1 MPVCFSLGTWDMI
14 FGASQLQEKCLDRLS
29 DLFVTFVDLT
39 KAFDKVSRDDL

>member
-1 MPVCFSLGTWDMI
+1 MPKCFSLEMWDMI

-39 KAFDKVSRDDL
+39 KAFDTMSRDDL